1 MGCPL
6 WDGGIMSAAKQDK
19 EWHGCAPVLP
29 DCAAQKRQP
38 ESYFSGCL
46 GITAQQ

>member
-29 DCAAQKRQP
+29 DCAAQKSSLKAIFQAA
-38 ESYFSGCL
+38 L
-46 GITAQQ
+46 